1 MAWFPTDPHSVTP
14 AWLSH
19 VLGAD
24 VRACRLEQIG
34 IGIGILARVFRVHL
48 DGTGV
53 PDSVV
58 VKLPSLDEKAFALCA
73 DLDFY
78 LCEAHFYKDVGI
90 ANPLRPARPYFTA
103 FDPVTHDFVLVLED
117 LGHLRVN
124 DQIGGCSAEDAEVI
138 VDAIAG
144 HHAYWWESERFAS
157 MTWLKQFED
166 PRYAEV
172 IAANF
177 EAAWPVVLDQFGDEL
192 SPSIRAFGQRF
203 PALVA
208 WYASEIACP
217 PATFLHGDLRLDQF
231 FFAVEPSDPPVT
243 ALDWQLSSIG
253 RGAYDLAYFL
263 SQSLATDT
271 RRSCEEDLIARY
283 AERLSE
289 RGIDYAADELNR
301 DCRLTTAWCFA
312 YPVIGTGRIEPANDR
327 QVDLLRAM
335 LRGSVAAIE
344 DHDALAL
351 RPD

>member
-1 MAWFPTDPHSVTP
+1 M
-14 AWLSH
+14 
-19 VLGAD
+19 
-24 VRACRLEQIG
+24 
-34 IGIGILARVFRVHL
+34 
-48 DGTGV
+48 
-53 PDSVV
+53 
-58 VKLPSLDEKAFALCA
+58 
-73 DLDFY
+73 
-78 LCEAHFYKDVGI
+78 
-90 ANPLRPARPYFTA
+90 
-103 FDPVTHDFVLVLED
+103 
-117 LGHLRVN
+117 
-124 DQIGGCSAEDAEVI
+124 
-138 VDAIAG
+138 
-144 HHAYWWESERFAS
+144 
-157 MTWLKQFED
+157 
-166 PRYAEV
+166 
-172 IAANF
+172 
-177 EAAWPVVLDQFGDEL
+177 
-192 SPSIRAFGQRF
+192 
-203 PALVA
+203 A